1 MGEDMKTRVFIAGLL
16 LVVGVGTSGDL
27 FACGDKFLI
36 LSRGTRYERSPAA
49 RQAGA
54 ILMYANPTS
63 ELPRTLATLSVDA
76 TLRKAGYR
84 PTSVASVAEL
94 DKALREHE
102 WDLVVVDATDSQT
115 VSQRVQGAA
124 APHVVPVLH
133 KPTKTELTQAKKLYR
148 SVVNTP
154 SKSRA
159 FLDAIDD
166 VMDLREAEAKAAKKS
181 TH

>member
-1 MGEDMKTRVFIAGLL
+1 MGEDMKARVFIAGLL
-16 LVVGVGTSGDL
+16 LVVGAGTSGDL
-27 FACGDKFLI
+27 LACGDKFLI
-36 LSRGTRYERSPAA
+36 LSRGTRYERSPVA
-49 RQAGA
+49 RQAAA
-54 ILMYANPTS
+54 ILIYANPTS
-63 ELPRTLATLSVDA
+63 ELSRTLTTLSVDA
-76 TLRKAGYR
+76 TLRKVGYS

-94 DKALREHE
+94 DKALRERE

-115 VSQRVQGAA
+115 VSQRIQGAA

-133 KPTKTELTQAKKLYR
+133 KPSKTELTDTKKLYR

-159 FLDAIDD
+159 FLETIDD
-166 VMDLREAEAKAAKKS
+166 AMDLREAEAKAAKKR